1 MSDLLD
7 PLRLPLRGSRLIE
20 ASAGTGKTWAIAA
33 LYLRLVLGHGDE
45 GCAPQR
51 PLLPAE
57 VLVMTFTRA
66 ATRELSDRI
75 RQRLMQAAR
84 CFRGE
89 ESVPDSDVFLA
100 ELLQSHATAPVRE
113 QAAWRL
119 AQAADA
125 MDEAAVHTIDAWC
138 QRMLREHAF
147 DSGQLFDETLL
158 ADEQALREQ
167 AVRDYWREAMYPL
180 DAQTLARVQQVWPTV
195 EALDKDVKA
204 LLPRLEAAPIVQQ
217 EVSLGELVEQS
228 HRQWLD
234 ELALLKA
241 GWPARIEAMRL
252 WLDEQCARK
261 PSPFNGTRLR
271 ASYYQPWLAQLAAWA
286 QDESAA
292 ETGLP
297 PAACKRL
304 TQAGMEEALS
314 DKAPIDAWPDHFE
327 CFGTLLSALAQLP
340 NPMGPARW
348 HAARW
353 VHARLQ
359 TLKRQAGVYG
369 FADMLQRLVDALQG
383 PHAQRLRER
392 ILLQYPAALVDEFQ
406 DTSPLQYRLFDLL
419 YRVADNDPARVLL
432 LIGDPKQ
439 SIYRFRGADIYSYL
453 QARRATA
460 GRHAVLG
467 TNHRST
473 QALVGAVNRVFEQ
486 AEHASP
492 RGAFAFKRPDGSSL
506 LPFEPVA
513 AKGRAHELR
522 HRGEV
527 LPAMSLVVD
536 EEASTKEAAHT
547 RMAGHAAEFIVDLLS
562 DTQAGLYLPGDPAR
576 QQPVRPGDIAVLV
589 RSGTEAE
596 LVRRAL
602 GRRGVASVYLS
613 DKDSVFD
620 SQEALDLLAWLRA
633 VSSPRDLRLARGAYA
648 SATLGLS
655 LGELL
660 AQANDDALWDER
672 LSDLR
677 RLQLIWQRQGV
688 LAMLR
693 QTIHLLGLAARWL
706 STPQGERRITNV
718 LHLAELLQAA
728 SPQAQ
733 GEQGLIRWLAQRLG
747 DHGEGDERIV
757 RLESDADLV
766 QVVTVHKSKGLEYPV
781 VVMPFAASVRPV
793 ERKHGLFDLVD
804 DTGRRHITL
813 QASATDLEAADLER
827 LREDLRLMYVA
838 LTRPRH
844 ALWLGVSAVRQSAKG
859 LALPRSALGYLLGAS
874 EQLAPGD
881 IAQLV
886 SRWCDE
892 QGDVVMQTVSGEA
905 GFTLW
910 RSAAAL
916 ASDLPEAPV
925 YHAKFERDWAIG
937 SFSSMVRDMPAGLQG
952 GGHWLPSSARQEALV
967 ADDAAEESPGS
978 RDALTATPPW
988 HRFPKGALPGNFLHE
1003 QMEWLAGEG
1012 FGLASSA
1019 SVAQALQRRCE
1030 RQGWGHLA
1038 DDVLQWLQAVATVQI
1053 PPLGT
1058 SLQALDGMVPEMEFW
1073 LPSEDLAVARVDA
1086 LCQAH
1091 LWPGQARPA
1100 LPERHLKG
1108 MLMGFADLV
1117 FEHAGRY
1124 WVMDYKST
1132 TLGTRDEDY
1141 DAPALTSAMLRH
1153 RYDVQ
1158 GALYLLALHR
1168 LLLSRLGP
1176 AYDPARQLGGAIFLF
1191 MRGVAGPE
1199 RGCCVL
1205 PALPAL
1211 LDGLG
1216 QALLGDQAHDHAG
1229 VAGVR
1234 A

>member
-20 ASAGTGKTWAIAA
+20 ASAGTGKTWTIAA

-45 GCAPQR
+45 GSAPQR

-89 ESVPDSDVFLA
+89 EAVPDGDAFLA
-100 ELLQSHATAPVRE
+100 ELLQSHAPGPVRE

-180 DAQTLARVQQVWPTV
+180 DAQTLAHVQQAWPTV

-204 LLPRLEAAPIVQQ
+204 LLPRLEAAPAVEQ
-217 EVSLGELVEQS
+217 EVSLGELVQQS

-234 ELALLKA
+234 ELAVLKA
-241 GWPARIEAMRL
+241 GWPARIETMRL

-271 ASYYQPWLAQLAAWA
+271 TSYYQPWLLQLASWA

-292 ETGLP
+292 DTGLP
-297 PAACKRL
+297 PAARKRL
-304 TQAGMEEALS
+304 TQAGMEDALS
-314 DKAPIDAWPDHFE
+314 DKAPIDVWPDHFE
-327 CFGTLLSALAQLP
+327 RFGTLLSALEQLP
-340 NPMGPARW
+340 NPMAPVRW

-359 TLKRQAGVYG
+359 ALKRQAGVYG

-419 YRVADNDPARVLL
+419 YHVAENDPARVLL

-453 QARRATA
+453 QARQATQ

-473 QALVGAVNRVFEQ
+473 RALVSAVNRVFEQ
-486 AEHASP
+486 AEQHAP
-492 RGAFAFKRPDGSSL
+492 RGAFAFKRADGNSL

-513 AKGRAHELR
+513 PKGRAEEL
-522 HRGEV
+522 HHHGEV
-527 LPAMSLVVD
+527 LPAMCVVVD

-562 DTQAGLYLPGDPAR
+562 DAKAGLYPPGDPVR

-596 LVRRAL
+596 LIRHAL
-602 GRRGVASVYLS
+602 GRRGVACVYLS

-633 VSSPRDLRLARGAYA
+633 VASPRDLRLARGAYA
-648 SATLGLS
+648 SATMGLT
-655 LGELL
+655 LHELV
-660 AQANDDALWDER
+660 AQAHDDALWDAR
-672 LSDLR
+672 LIDLR

-728 SPQAQ
+728 SAQAQ
-733 GEQGLIRWLAQRLG
+733 GEQGLIRWLAQRVG

-804 DTGRRHITL
+804 DAGRRRIAL
-813 QASATDLEAADLER
+813 QGSAADLEAADLER

-844 ALWLGVSAVRQSAKG
+844 ALWLGVSAVRQGAKG
-859 LALPRSALGYLLGAS
+859 LALSRSALGYLLGAP
-874 EQLAPGD
+874 EQMAPGD
-881 IAQLV
+881 ISQLV
-886 SRWCDE
+886 SRWCDA
-892 QGDVVMQTVSGEA
+892 QGGVTVQTVSGDA
-905 GFTLW
+905 DFTLL
-910 RSAAAL
+910 RAADD
-916 ASDLPEAPV
+916 SVGDLPAAPV
-925 YHAKFERDWAIG
+925 YDASFERDWAIG
-937 SFSSMVRDMPAGLQG
+937 SFSSMVRDMSAGLPG
-952 GGHWLPSSARQEALV
+952 GGHWLPTSARQEALAEADV
-967 ADDAAEESPGS
+967 AGEAAGS
-978 RDALTATPPW
+978 SNAEREATPW
-988 HRFPKGALPGNFLHE
+988 HRFPKGALSGNFLHE

-1012 FGLASSA
+1012 FGLAISPSL
-1019 SVAQALQRRCE
+1019 AQALQRRCE

-1038 DDVLQWLQAVATVQI
+1038 DDVLQWLQAVAAVQI
-1053 PPLGT
+1053 PPLGA
-1058 SLQALDGMVPEMEFW
+1058 SLQELEGMVPEMEFW
-1073 LPSEDLAVARVDA
+1073 LPSENLAVARVDD
-1086 LCQAH
+1086 LCRTH
-1091 LWPGQARPA
+1091 LWPGQDRPA

-1117 FEHAGRY
+1117 FEHGGRY

-1132 TLGTRDEDY
+1132 TLGTRDQDY
-1141 DAPALTSAMLRH
+1141 DAQALASAMLRH

-1176 AYDPARQLGGAIFLF
+1176 AYDPTQHLGGAIFLF

-1199 RGCCVL
+1199 RGCCLL

-1216 QALLGDQAHDHAG
+1216 QALLGDQAHGHAASTG
-1229 VAGVR
+1229 AR